1 MAADASKGGAP
12 GASNPV
18 AIEKFIS
25 RWNAASG
32 PERAN
37 YQLFLTELCALL
49 GLPRPE
55 PARDETRD
63 NAYVFGAVEKAAA
76 ATRRYA
82 HLAGACAPGEW
93 RCNRRGVVQ
102 CCQP

>member
-12 GASNPV
+12 GASNPA

-37 YQLFLTELCALL
+37 YQLFLTALNDD
-49 GLPRPE
+49 GDLPE
-55 PARDETRD
+55 GIH
-63 NAYVFGAVEKAAA
+63 VAAWA
-76 ATRRYA
+76 
-82 HLAGACAPGEW
+82 
-93 RCNRRGVVQ
+93 
-102 CCQP
+102 